1 MVFRFICIIY
11 RDLFLCTKFLPSS
24 KAYPH
29 DSSKCCQ
36 CQYHICI
43 PAVVCALV
51 FPATRLLKFSQL
63 VPLPLHAQNI
73 ETCFKTHPISPTFS
87 QLSTNHEAF
96 FGGSSNLCLPDFMDS
111 NDFFM
116 PCLKLIRPKVGGGS
130 FFKISSSQVGM
141 SDEETHHNNENT
153 SRFLW
158 KKQTKFI

>member
-1 MVFRFICIIY
+1 MYSFYLYINKYIY
-11 RDLFLCTKFLPSS
+11 IELFLCTKFLPSS

-29 DSSKCCQ
+29 DSSKRCQ

-73 ETCFKTHPISPTFS
+73 EICFKTHPISPTFS

-96 FGGSSNLCLPDFMDS
+96 LGDHQIYSLPDCMPQTDS
-111 NDFFM
+111 TESGWRILFQDQLLTGRNE
-116 PCLKLIRPKVGGGS
+116 RRRNA
-130 FFKISSSQVGM
+130 SQ
-141 SDEETHHNNENT
+141 
-153 SRFLW
+153 
-158 KKQTKFI
+158 Q